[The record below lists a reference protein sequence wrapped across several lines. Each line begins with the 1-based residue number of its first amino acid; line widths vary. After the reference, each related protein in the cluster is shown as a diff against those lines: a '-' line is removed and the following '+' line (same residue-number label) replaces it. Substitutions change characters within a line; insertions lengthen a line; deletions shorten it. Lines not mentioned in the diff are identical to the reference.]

1 MPIPLRAFSSPS
13 HSPHKGTPCAQCA
26 HYLKSAKQKAKSK
39 KQKAKSEERRAKSEE
54 RRAKAYGAAGLLLD

>member
-26 HYLKSAKQKAKSK
+26 HYLKSAKQKAKG
-39 KQKAKSEERRAKSEE
+39 EERRAKSEE